1 MFDDGSRLAR
11 AAPHRQIWLLA
22 GLTALGVVAVTGIVE
37 RGAGRVDAATS
48 LAATRYLPA
57 SQALSEI
64 DRLNRE
70 TDSGTLALASSAEG
84 RMSGLVRVGS
94 AIEKFPVAWAA
105 YRHASLQLPGEAKV
119 AADFEARRTAYLA
132 RVFRFVAAST
142 RASAPVMGS
151 LQQSIEAQAADLD
164 RLRALYLAQL
174 AKQTDLGDHRAW
186 LVRRDA
192 LVAAAILAC
201 LLSLAFGF
209 VLRWTRAHER
219 EVFNSDIERAS
230 ELRRTDLE
238 TRLQRALEM
247 VKNEEQSYGLIQEAI
262 IEQTSGTYA
271 ELLVADSSRAR
282 FSKVA
287 STNLDSDDFGC
298 GVTSPSDCPAASRGQ
313 TRAFVSSTKL
323 DACPLLRGRA
333 SGAACSALCV
343 PVSIAGKTVGVVH
356 AIGPDGELPS
366 SDTTATFELIA
377 RKTGEHV
384 GMLRAFARSETQAQT
399 DALTGLLNRR
409 SLEEQIK
416 ELMERSQEFVVAY
429 CDLDYFKQLNDV
441 YGHDAGDRA
450 LRLFSRVLR
459 DSVRPKDLPARYGG
473 EEFVMVLPACEIP
486 EATAVIDR
494 IQATLAHALEGGTVP
509 PFTASFGLSKSNPS
523 ETFAQTLENADAALR
538 AAKAAGRNRWVIA
551 GDEPT
556 PIVDADTGQPQ
567 LAS

>member
-1 MFDDGSRLAR
+1 MFDDSFRLGR

-22 GLTALGVVAVTGIVE
+22 GLTALGLVAFTGVVE

-57 SQALSEI
+57 SQALAES

-70 TDSGTLALASSAEG
+70 ADSGTLALASSAEG
-84 RMSGLVRVGS
+84 RMTGLVTVGS
-94 AIEKFPVAWAA
+94 AIEKFPAVWAA
-105 YRHASLQLPGEAKV
+105 YRHMSLQLPGEAKL
-119 AADFEARRTAYLA
+119 AADFEARRAAYLA
-132 RVFRFVAAST
+132 RVFGFVPNNT
-142 RASAPVMGS
+142 VASAPVMAS
-151 LQQSIEAQAADLD
+151 LQQSVAAQAADLD
-164 RLRALYLAQL
+164 GLRALYLAQL
-174 AKQTDLGDHRAW
+174 VKQTDLGDRQAW
-186 LVRRDA
+186 FVRRGA
-192 LVAAAILAC
+192 WVAAAILAS
-201 LLSLAFGF
+201 LLSVAFGF

-219 EVFNSDIERAS
+219 EVFDSETERAS

-238 TRLQRALEM
+238 TRLQHALEM
-247 VKNEEQSYGLIQEAI
+247 VKNEEQSYGVIQEAM

-287 STNLDSDDFGC
+287 SSGLDPDEFGC

-313 TRAFVSSTKL
+313 TRTFVSSARL

-333 SGAACSALCV
+333 GAACSALCV

-416 ELMERSQEFVVAY
+416 ELVERDQEFVVAY
-429 CDLDYFKQLNDV
+429 CDLDHFKQLNDV

-459 DSVRPKDLPARYGG
+459 ESVRPKDLPARYGG
-473 EEFVMVLPACEIP
+473 EEFVMVLPACELP
-486 EATAVIDR
+486 EATAVIER
-494 IQATLAHALEGGTVP
+494 IQARLAHALEPGTIP
-509 PFTASFGLSKSNPS
+509 PFTASFGLSKSNPA
-523 ETFAQTLENADAALR
+523 ETFAQTLETADAALR

-567 LAS
+567 LAR